1 MFANGRDNLETRGK
15 SPETKAKAAGV
26 NTLVIW
32 YLNSRTMSSP
42 QVRARPN
49 IPSSPIANDE
59 SAPLISNTSKKSSS
73 MEGISQP
80 LHTQYRFMFP
90 LTLVLL
96 LLQTLIWRRYQDLF
110 CGTLCAAT

>member
-1 MFANGRDNLETRGK
+1 
-15 SPETKAKAAGV
+15 
-26 NTLVIW
+26 
-32 YLNSRTMSSP
+32 
-42 QVRARPN
+42 
-49 IPSSPIANDE
+49 
-59 SAPLISNTSKKSSS
+59 

-96 LLQTLIWRRYQDLF
+96 LLQTLIWRRYQELF